1 MRPEKPTRLPKDHVD
16 EEEADPATTDND
28 RELRSQSCLI
38 SIVRQRMRREHF
50 EVFDRPFAALTELE
64 KLAVAKMRS
73 WSAYPS
79 VLYPASPPTAAS
91 VAKIER
97 DLGMRIPESYISL
110 ARVAPNYG
118 VWFGSIGEDYSSRN
132 HILWWN
138 SAFRVGDEEYA
149 ALPETFVILNHGHD
163 GDCDC
168 WKVDELIGDEHPI
181 YFISV
186 QSPSPPKLLASSFLE
201 YWKNHG

>member
-97 DLGMRIPESYISL
+97 DLGMRIPESYINL

-168 WKVDELIGDEHPI
+168 LDVSGGSSPEYPI
-181 YFISV
+181 YYINV
-186 QSPSPPKLLASSFLE
+186 ESPGEPVLMARTFRDYLE
-201 YWKNHG
+201 RHA